1 MLYVVYLTYQVSVI
15 DTIAPIF
22 QIRQLHLR
30 KDRHLSSGESRIQT
44 QIFPKLSWPNSD
56 ITNRTEVC
64 E

>member
-1 MLYVVYLTYQVSVI
+1 MLYVVHLTYQLSVI
-15 DTIAPIF
+15 DMIAPVL

-30 KDRHLSSGESRIQT
+30 NDRQLSSGESRIQT
-44 QIFPKLSWPNSD
+44 QIFPKLSWPDSD